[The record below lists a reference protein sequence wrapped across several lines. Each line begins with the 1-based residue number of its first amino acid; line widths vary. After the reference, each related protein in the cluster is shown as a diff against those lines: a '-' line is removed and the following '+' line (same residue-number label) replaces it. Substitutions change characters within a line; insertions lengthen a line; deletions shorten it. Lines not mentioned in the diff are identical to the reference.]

1 MAEGASLFLLVAVG
15 AGVAGFVQGLS
26 GFAFGLVAMSFWAWG
41 LEPKLAA
48 VLSTFGALTGQVIA
62 AATVRRGFD
71 WRVLRPFVAGGL
83 VGVPLGVWLLPRLDI
98 VIFKACLGGL
108 LVPWC
113 LAMLFSRNLPQ
124 VRWGGRIADAVSG
137 LLGGIC
143 GGVGGFTGPIPTL
156 WCTLRGMARDAQRSV
171 IQNFNLAM
179 LAVAFTLQVGAG
191 NVTVPMLPL
200 LAVVAVCVLVPVL
213 LGARLY
219 IGLSEL
225 AFRRIVLGLLT
236 VSGLAL
242 LVSSVPVLLQRA

>member
-1 MAEGASLFLLVAVG
+1 MAEGASLYLLVALG

-41 LEPKLAA
+41 LEPRLAA
-48 VLSTFGALTGQVIA
+48 VLATFGALTGQVIA
-62 AATVRRGFD
+62 AVTVRRGFD
-71 WRVLRPFVAGGL
+71 WRALKPIVLGGL
-83 VGVPLGVWLLPRLDI
+83 VGVPLGVWMLPRLD
-98 VIFKACLGGL
+98 VALFKACLGGL

-113 LAMLFSRNLPQ
+113 LAMLFARNLPQ
-124 VRWGGRIADAVSG
+124 VRWGGRLADGVSG
-137 LLGGIC
+137 LLGGVC

-191 NVTVPMLPL
+191 NVTAGMLPL

-225 AFRRIVLGLLT
+225 AFRRIVLSLLT
-236 VSGLAL
+236 VSGIAL
-242 LVSSVPVLLQRA
+242 LMSSVPVLLQRG